1 MGVYY
6 NDITEAE
13 LDLKILTYMGENKPT
28 MWWVEFE
35 SRISLA
41 YQTYIKT

>member
-6 NDITEAE
+6 NDTTKAE
-13 LDLKILTYMGENKPT
+13 HDLKNMTYIGEKKPT

-35 SRISLA
+35 WRLSLE
-41 YQTYIKT
+41 